1 MTTAAARAGILALH
15 DGREAGSAGM
25 GAPLPG
31 PRNRDRKLI
40 LMVDPR
46 PLTRDGLARALEA
59 HASDLRVVPMEN
71 PQTLGEG
78 AAVDGL
84 ALVLLNAAGAGIGD
98 AELEGL
104 LDAARAS
111 YPSVPLVILSDRKE
125 HEEIVAAVERGIRG
139 YIPLRL
145 DLHLVV
151 EALRFVAAGGSF
163 VPAEALL
170 EGLELEPPP
179 RADPPLRAPHG
190 AGTSPAAVD
199 GFTPRQLAVLE
210 LLQQGKSNKTIARDL
225 DLPESTVKV
234 HVRHIMKK
242 LGATNRTQVAMLM
255 TR

>member
-1 MTTAAARAGILALH
+1 MMTATARPAFSLHGPEEAEGAARG
-15 DGREAGSAGM
+15 
-25 GAPLPG
+25 G
-31 PRNRDRKLI
+31 PSLSGGRNRDRKVI

-59 HASDLRVVPMEN
+59 HASDLHVVPVEE
-71 PQTLGEG
+71 PEALGDG

-125 HEEIVAAVERGIRG
+125 PEEIVAAVERGIRG